1 MTSLYLPLRFSSA
14 LFLLGVLGRMV
25 HRHSMLMV
33 LRSMELR
40 LLAVNLNFLLFSTA
54 LDDLVGRMF
63 SLLMLTVAAAES
75 AVGLAMLVVFYR
87 VRGSMARETA
97 QLRQG

>member
-1 MTSLYLPLRFSSA
+1 MTSLYLPLRFSA
-14 LFLLGVLGRMV
+14 GLFLLGVLGRIL
-25 HRHSMLMV
+25 HRHSILIV

-40 LLAVNLNFLLFSTA
+40 LLVVNLNFLRFAAA
-54 LDDLVGRMF
+54 LDDIVGRVF

-75 AVGLAMLVVFYR
+75 AVGLAILVVFYR
-87 VRGSMARETA
+87 VRGSIARETA

>member
-1 MTSLYLPLRFSSA
+1 MTTLYLPLRFSST
-14 LFLLGVLGRMV
+14 LFLLGVLGRML
-25 HRHSMLMV
+25 HRHSVLMV

-40 LLAVNLNFLLFSTA
+40 LLAVNLNFLIFATA
-54 LDDLVGRMF
+54 LDDVVGRVF